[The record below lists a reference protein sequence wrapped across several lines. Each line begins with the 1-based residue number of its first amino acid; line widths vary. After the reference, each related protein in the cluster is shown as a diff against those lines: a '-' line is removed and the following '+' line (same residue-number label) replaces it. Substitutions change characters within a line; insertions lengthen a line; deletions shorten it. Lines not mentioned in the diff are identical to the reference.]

1 MESVSVK
8 QEVKDFPWSFLMDS
22 ELLLVVMRFQ
32 VGIEPWLCCL
42 LALGSWESSKNF
54 LNFSFLICKIGRI
67 FPILIVF
74 WKLKLIM

>member
-32 VGIEPWLCCL
+32 VGIE
-42 LALGSWESSKNF
+42 S
-54 LNFSFLICKIGRI
+54 
-67 FPILIVF
+67 
-74 WKLKLIM
+74 